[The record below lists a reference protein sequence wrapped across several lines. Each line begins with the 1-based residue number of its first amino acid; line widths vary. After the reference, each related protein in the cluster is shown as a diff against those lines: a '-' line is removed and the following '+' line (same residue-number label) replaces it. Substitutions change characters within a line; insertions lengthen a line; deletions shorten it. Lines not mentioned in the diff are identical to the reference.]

1 MSLPSVIQRLTWFAL
16 ICVAPVVGHAADT
29 LSLKDSVSFAL
40 EHNRMLSVSKAQVQ
54 AAEAQA
60 DAATGQLMPRL
71 DVSTGLFRTNSP
83 LNTFGT
89 KLQQQGVTA
98 ADFAPT
104 SLNSPAYINN
114 YLTRLNLTMP
124 LFAGGANWAARS
136 AAKSQAQAST
146 HQFDFHKQQLIYQ
159 TIAAY
164 VQTRQA
170 LAQVEAQQHAVRAA
184 SNRWHDA
191 KALKKRGIAIESDV
205 MDAHVYV
212 LRNQVALAQAKAQYQ
227 DSLENLRFVLGMNHA
242 KDTPALAEPVI
253 HFEAE
258 SVDALLTQAYA
269 NRADLLALQNTVE
282 ATNAGKRQAQA
293 AYYPHVNL
301 LATQEWNSDTFGLK
315 NNNTTVGLNVSMNLF
330 AGGSSSA
337 QSRAAESKRIMASL
351 QLEDKRQ
358 QIANEVRQAWR
369 GLHIAEQRLQS
380 ETEALNQTLESLRI
394 KSLRQQQGLEKTSDL
409 LDAQARADASRVTQ
423 IQAKYDYMIA
433 KAALL
438 LAAGTLHEGVV
449 Q

>member
-1 MSLPSVIQRLTWFAL
+1 MYSPTITRRAIWVMLLCA
-16 ICVAPVVGHAADT
+16 APWVSQAEET
-29 LSLKDSVSFAL
+29 LSLKTSISLAL
-40 EHNRMLSVSKAQVQ
+40 DHNRMLAVAEEQAHAAQ
-54 AAEAQA
+54 AQA

-71 DVSTGLFRTNSP
+71 DLSTGVFRTNSP
-83 LNTFGT
+83 LNSFGT
-89 KLQQQGVTA
+89 KLQQQSVTA
-98 ADFAPT
+98 ADFNPAL
-104 SLNSPAYINN
+104 LNNPANINN

-124 LFAGGANWAARS
+124 LFAGGANWAAR
-136 AAKSQAQAST
+136 AAAQSQAQASV
-146 HQFDFHKQQLIYQ
+146 HQFHFHKQQLIYQ

-184 SNRWHDA
+184 KKRWNDA

-227 DSLENLRFVLGMNHA
+227 DSLDNLSLVLGSTHLNA
-242 KDTPALAEPVI
+242 IRLAEPVI
-253 HFEAE
+253 QFEPTTL
-258 SVDALLTQAYA
+258 DALLSQAYT
-269 NRADLLALQNTVE
+269 NRADFLALQSHVE
-282 ATNAGKRQAQA
+282 AANAGKRQVQA
-293 AYYPHVNL
+293 DYYPHINFI
-301 LATQEWNSDTFGLK
+301 ATQEWNSDTFGL
-315 NNNTTVGLNVSMNLF
+315 NNDNTTIGINLTMNLF
-330 AGGSSSA
+330 AGGSSNA
-337 QSRAAESKRIMASL
+337 QTRAAEAKRIMASL
-351 QLEDKRQ
+351 QLENKRQ
-358 QIANEVRQAWR
+358 QITNEIRQAWR
-369 GLHIAEQRLQS
+369 SLDIAAQRLQS

-409 LDAQARADASRVTQ
+409 LDAQARADASKVAY

>member
-1 MSLPSVIQRLTWFAL
+1 MSFSSITQRLTWFAL
-16 ICVAPVVGHAADT
+16 ICVSPIIGHAADT

-40 EHNRMLSVSKAQVQ
+40 EHNRMLSVAQAQVQ

-71 DVSTGLFRTNSP
+71 DLSTGLFRTNSP
-83 LNTFGT
+83 LNSFGT

-98 ADFAPT
+98 ADFDPT
-104 SLNSPAYINN
+104 LLNNPPYINN

-136 AAKSQAQAST
+136 AAQSQAQAST
-146 HQFDFHKQQLIYQ
+146 YQFNFHKQQMIYQ

-184 SNRWHDA
+184 KNRWHDA
-191 KALKKRGIAIESDV
+191 QALKKRGIAIESDV

-227 DSLENLRFVLGMNHA
+227 DSLENLHLVLGMKNTKQA
-242 KDTPALAEPVI
+242 PTLAEPVI
-253 HFEAE
+253 QFQAE
-258 SVDALLTQAYA
+258 SIDTLLTQAYT
-269 NRADLLALQNTVE
+269 NRADLLALQSSVE
-282 ATNAGKRQAQA
+282 AATAGKRQAQA
-293 AYYPHVNL
+293 GYYPHINL
-301 LATQEWNSDTFGLK
+301 IAAQEWNSDTFGLK
-315 NNNTTVGLNVSMNLF
+315 NDNTTVGINLTMNLF
-330 AGGSSSA
+330 AGGSNSA
-337 QSRAAESKRIMASL
+337 QTRAAESKRIMASL

-394 KSLRQQQGLEKTSDL
+394 KSLRQKQGLEKTSDL
-409 LDAQARADASRVTQ
+409 LDAQARADASKVAQ

>member
-1 MSLPSVIQRLTWFAL
+1 
-16 ICVAPVVGHAADT
+16 
-29 LSLKDSVSFAL
+29 
-40 EHNRMLSVSKAQVQ
+40 
-54 AAEAQA
+54 
-60 DAATGQLMPRL
+60 
-71 DVSTGLFRTNSP
+71 
-83 LNTFGT
+83 
-89 KLQQQGVTA
+89 QQQGVTA
-98 ADFAPT
+98 ADFDPT
-104 SLNSPAYINN
+104 LLNSPTYINN

-124 LFAGGANWAARS
+124 LFAGGANWAAR
-136 AAKSQAQAST
+136 AAAQSQAQASN
-146 HQFDFHKQQLIYQ
+146 HQFDFHRQQLIFQ

-164 VQTRQA
+164 VQSRQG

-184 SNRWHDA
+184 KNRWHDA
-191 KALKKRGIAIESDV
+191 QALKKRGIAIESDV

-227 DSLENLRFVLGMNHA
+227 DSLEHLHLVLGMQNTKQA
-242 KDTPALAEPVI
+242 PVLAEPVI
-253 HFEAE
+253 QFQAE
-258 SVDALLTQAYA
+258 SVDALLAQAYA
-269 NRADLLALQNTVE
+269 SRADLLALQSSVE
-282 ATNAGKRQAQA
+282 AAAAGKRQAQA
-293 AYYPHVNL
+293 GFYPHINL
-301 LATQEWNSDTFGLK
+301 IAAQEWNSDTFGLK
-315 NNNTTVGLNVSMNLF
+315 NDNTTVGINLTMNIF
-330 AGGSSSA
+330 AGGANNA
-337 QSRAAESKRIMASL
+337 QTRAAESKRIMASL

-394 KSLRQQQGLEKTSDL
+394 KSLRQKQGLEKTSDL
-409 LDAQARADASRVTQ
+409 LDAQARADASKVTQ

>member
-1 MSLPSVIQRLTWFAL
+1 VSFPSVIQRLTWFAL
-16 ICVAPVVGHAADT
+16 ICVSPVIGHAADT

-40 EHNRMLSVSKAQVQ
+40 EHNRMLSVAEAQVQ
-54 AAEAQA
+54 VAEAQA
-60 DAATGQLMPRL
+60 DATTGQLMPRL
-71 DVSTGLFRTNSP
+71 DLSTGLFRTNSP
-83 LNTFGT
+83 LNSFGT

-98 ADFAPT
+98 DFDPT
-104 SLNSPAYINN
+104 LLNSPTYINN

-124 LFAGGANWAARS
+124 LFAGGANWAAR
-136 AAKSQAQAST
+136 AAAQSQAQAST
-146 HQFDFHKQQLIYQ
+146 YQFDFRKQQMIYQ

-170 LAQVEAQQHAVRAA
+170 LAQVEAQQHAVRATN
-184 SNRWHDA
+184 NRWHDA
-191 KALKKRGIAIESDV
+191 QALKKRGIAIESDV

-227 DSLENLRFVLGMNHA
+227 DSLEHLHLVLGMPNTKQA
-242 KDTPALAEPVI
+242 PVLAEPVI
-253 HFEAE
+253 QFQAE
-258 SVDALLTQAYA
+258 SVDALLAQAYA
-269 NRADLLALQNTVE
+269 KRADLLALQSSVE
-282 ATNAGKRQAQA
+282 AAAAGKRQAQA
-293 AYYPHVNL
+293 GFYPHINL
-301 LATQEWNSDTFGLK
+301 IAAQEWNSDTFGLK
-315 NNNTTVGLNVSMNLF
+315 NDNTTVGINLTMNLF

-337 QSRAAESKRIMASL
+337 QTRAAESKRIMASL

-394 KSLRQQQGLEKTSDL
+394 KSLRQKQGLEKTSDL
-409 LDAQARADASRVTQ
+409 LDAQARADASKVAQ